1 MPLLAAVYAMNFG
14 LNYVKDHYTQCTVG
28 NWKGNDFQQKM
39 MVINCC
45 ALKPIV
51 TWHSERVATI
61 CRERCGGQ
69 GFLSANRLGESI
81 IGAHAGMSAEGDNA
95 VLMQKV
101 AKELLSLLQMGDL
114 NLYQYEEVN
123 EDMEEIHTIQL
134 QHFLHW
140 FSWKESLL
148 MKTLA
153 TTVQAKLASGK
164 DLFSIW
170 MYEESDLIQSVARAY
185 GERLIVER
193 CIIDLNNVDS
203 SLKTILNLV
212 FMVYSCSLIERDLG
226 WYLTEGIITVEL
238 GKQITNLSRSLCSE
252 LSTFAVDLVES
263 FKVPDYVFQA
273 PIASDWVKYN
283 EHDNRGEVKPY
294 PNLFGRQ

>member
-1 MPLLAAVYAMNFG
+1 
-14 LNYVKDHYTQCTVG
+14 
-28 NWKGNDFQQKM
+28 

-140 FSWKESLL
+140 F
-148 MKTLA
+148 
-153 TTVQAKLASGK
+153 
-164 DLFSIW
+164 
-170 MYEESDLIQSVARAY
+170 
-185 GERLIVER
+185 
-193 CIIDLNNVDS
+193 
-203 SLKTILNLV
+203 
-212 FMVYSCSLIERDLG
+212 
-226 WYLTEGIITVEL
+226 
-238 GKQITNLSRSLCSE
+238 
-252 LSTFAVDLVES
+252 
-263 FKVPDYVFQA
+263 
-273 PIASDWVKYN
+273 
-283 EHDNRGEVKPY
+283 
-294 PNLFGRQ
+294 